1 MSLVVSYCFFA
12 SLNSRCS
19 LSRAASIQ
27 RTTDQDHVRAAR
39 TLFLDVAQSSDATD
53 PNMYCLAIACN
64 RVVDVCDNMLVE
76 IAAIKSRLDE
86 IEKRLGIAP
95 IGPGSIEPPTT
106 ERFAE

>member
-1 MSLVVSYCFFA
+1 
-12 SLNSRCS
+12 
-19 LSRAASIQ
+19 
-27 RTTDQDHVRAAR
+27 
-39 TLFLDVAQSSDATD
+39 
-53 PNMYCLAIACN
+53 MYCLAIACN